1 MRCAVVSCVL
11 ALATPL
17 CVHADVKLPAILSSH
32 MVLQREMPVPI
43 WGTAKPGEK
52 VTVKFRDQ
60 TKTTEADKDGKWSV
74 KLDALKAGGPD
85 SVTVTGANTLTLD
98 DVLVG
103 EVWIGSG
110 QSNMDGR
117 VNGYAKN
124 DPGLVKVVEGTP
136 YPQVRLAKA
145 TGGWKVADKAA
156 SEAFSA
162 LLLPFGVRLNQELG
176 VPVGLMLGAVGG
188 TPSGAW
194 LDDEMFKADPLCQ
207 EQLKKAAAKY
217 DPEKVKAAYAAAL
230 KKWEA
235 DAEKAK
241 AENKKPPAQPAK
253 PLAPGEIRGGRFGYL
268 YEPHI
273 KPMAPFAVR
282 GVLWDQGESGTSV
295 EGVDQFAVMG
305 ALIRGWRKAW
315 GQDFAFLSVQKPS
328 GGGPAFD
335 PADPVTNQ
343 ADKFA
348 PLPAAVPTAS
358 IANYRELHLNLRQ
371 HPNTFLV
378 IASDLGSGIHPANKS
393 GYGYRSARV
402 ALGGVYGKK
411 IEIYGPIYKSH
422 KIEGDKVRVTFSHV
436 GGGLAFKQGAKL
448 QGFAVAGED
457 NKFQWAD
464 ATIDGDSVVLSNP
477 KVAKPV
483 AVRYAWANTHPWANL
498 FNADGLPA
506 LPFKT
511 DTN

>member
-1 MRCAVVSCVL
+1 MRHAFLAAVLIL
-11 ALATPL
+11 AAPL
-17 CVHADVKLPAILSSH
+17 GARGDVKLPAILSSH
-32 MVLQREMPVPI
+32 MVLQRDMAVPI
-43 WGTAKPGEK
+43 WGTAKAGEK

-60 TKTTEADKDGKWSV
+60 TKSVEADKDGKWMV

-85 SVTVTGANTLTLD
+85 ALTVSAANTLTLD

-124 DPGLVKVVEGTP
+124 DPGLVKVVDGAP
-136 YPQVRLAKA
+136 YPQVRLARA
-145 TGGWKVADKAA
+145 TGGWKVADKDAA
-156 SEAFSA
+156 NAYSA
-162 LLLPFGVRLNQELG
+162 LLLPFGVRLQKELG

-194 LDDEMFKADPLCQ
+194 LSEEMFKADDLCQ
-207 EQLKKAAAKY
+207 EQVKKATANY
-217 DPEKVKAAYAAAL
+217 DPAKAKEAYEAAIT
-230 KKWEA
+230 KWEA
-235 DAEKAK
+235 AVAKAK
-241 AENKKPPAQPAK
+241 ADNKPPPGKPAA
-253 PLAPGEIRGGRFGYL
+253 PLAPGEIRGGKFGYL
-268 YEPHI
+268 YAPHI
-273 KPMAPFAVR
+273 MPMAPFAVR

-305 ALIRGWRKAW
+305 ALIKGWRKAW

-335 PADPVTNQ
+335 PADEVTNQ
-343 ADKFA
+343 GDKFA
-348 PLPAAVPTAS
+348 PLPAAVPTAV
-358 IANYRELHLNLRQ
+358 NTYRELHLNLPK

-378 IASDLGSGIHPANKS
+378 IASDLGSGIHPSNKS

-411 IEIYGPIYKSH
+411 IEIYGPTYKSH
-422 KIEGDKVRVTFSHV
+422 KVDGDKVVVSFTHL
-436 GGGLAFKQGAKL
+436 GGGLAFKHGDKV

-457 NKFQWAD
+457 KKFYWAD
-464 ATIDGDSVVLSNP
+464 AKIEGENVVLTCA

-483 AVRYAWANTHPWANL
+483 SVRYAWAPEHKWANL
-498 FNADGLPA
+498 FNTDGLPA

-511 DTN
+511 DN